1 VDTHST
7 LTTADKQTNVTSNA
21 VRTGVRV
28 DLSKYHTTT
37 MAAGYPVS
45 SALILFILSIASKI
59 GAPPSV
65 FHDPKA
71 TCVGNVHVDLIC
83 PDRNLC
89 PMKTTLGEVRSKVCW
104 FVSSSQS
111 THRRFATAINAPRL
125 LVYDQELGKPYFDL
139 TFPTS
144 QPKSSTVDLPFDPN
158 WL

>member
-7 LTTADKQTNVTSNA
+7 LTTADKQTNVASNA
-21 VRTGVRV
+21 VRTCVRV

-71 TCVGNVHVDLIC
+71 MCVGNVRVGLIC
-83 PDRNLC
+83 PYRNLC

-104 FVSSSQS
+104 FVLSSQS
-111 THRRFATAINAPRL
+111 THRRFATVCHQRA
-125 LVYDQELGKPYFDL
+125 
-139 TFPTS
+139 TS
-144 QPKSSTVDLPFDPN
+144 VGIWSRIRKAVFRSHFSYQPAEKLHSRFAL
-158 WL
+158 